1 MFQRIVV
8 ATDLSE
14 ASAAMLRCLDSLRR
28 LGAREAILIHVLPIR
43 DVGGLAL
50 RLRELEWPALEAQRR
65 VLEGMGY
72 RVRMEMP
79 IGEPHYEINKLAEES
94 DASLVVVG
102 SHGAGIG
109 RALLLGSVSAEVL
122 HTATRP
128 VLVIRIQLLEENG
141 GRRCAALCQ
150 DLTARLLVPT
160 DFSDTAERAFA
171 FVEHVVREARS
182 AVTLL
187 HVQDRSRLE
196 PHLLHRLEE
205 FNATDRARLE
215 RMAARL
221 TALGAKSV
229 DMEIPYGFPA
239 PVVIERAREHTLVV
253 MGSQGRG
260 FIRGEFLGSVTQ
272 KVLRKAPVAVLVVPP
287 IR

>member
-8 ATDLSE
+8 ATDLSD
-14 ASAAMLRCLDSLRR
+14 ASTAMLRCLGSLRG
-28 LGAREAILIHVLPIR
+28 LGAQEAILVHVLPIR
-43 DVGGLAL
+43 DIGGLAL
-50 RLRELEWPALEAQRR
+50 RLRELEWPVLEAQRR
-65 VLEGMGY
+65 TLEEIGY
-72 RVRMEMP
+72 RVRTEMP
-79 IGEPHYEINKLAEES
+79 IGEPHYEINKFAEES
-94 DASLVVVG
+94 GASLVVLG

-128 VLVIRIQLLEENG
+128 ALVVRIQLLEENG
-141 GRRCAALCQ
+141 GRRCAAVCQ
-150 DLTARLLVPT
+150 DLTAHLLVPT
-160 DFSDTAERAFA
+160 DFSDTAERTFA
-171 FVEHVVREARS
+171 FVEHIVKEARS

-187 HVQDRSRLE
+187 HVQDRSRIE

-215 RMAARL
+215 RMATRL

-229 DMEIPYGFPA
+229 GIEIPYGFPA
-239 PVVIERAREHTLVV
+239 PTIIERAREHTLVV

-260 FIRGEFLGSVTQ
+260 FIRGEFLGSVAQ
-272 KVLRKAPVAVLVVPP
+272 KVLRRAPVAVLIVPP
-287 IR
+287 AR